1 MKHTILIGGPAGT
14 GPNLLTEI
22 IGKALVKQGN
32 FVFYSRDYQSLIR
45 GGHNFNTLTF
55 SDKPVFSN
63 ESRIDLLVAF
73 DEKSVEMHKKDLK
86 QNGII
91 LRDSDENMYFAGKL
105 FKLFCLD
112 FSILE
117 KELKLLGKNFE
128 KNIENARKGYF
139 SETRNYC
146 EIKKLKNQ
154 IKDFKNGSQGI
165 RDGAL
170 KSGLEIYYAYPMT
183 PATPVLIELGQAT
196 LDEKNKHKVIEL
208 ENEIAVANAGVGSC
222 MAGKKVMVGT
232 AGGGFDLMTE
242 ALSLCGIAE
251 IPLVFYLAQR
261 PGPGTGV
268 ATYTAQGDLN
278 IALYSGHGEFPRIVL
293 APGDS
298 KESEE
303 LTNQAFYF
311 SHKFKTPSIILSDKH
326 LAESFF
332 SSTEDSNLKEIKVL
346 TKLKRFNSYESD
358 SQGCATENPEIVE
371 KNVLNRLK
379 KFSEI
384 ENEAEKFEMFKIY
397 GNKNSEN
404 LIISWGSTKG
414 AILDAVEDLNVGF
427 LQIKYLSPFS
437 KQIEKIISGKNLILI
452 ENNSTGL
459 LGNLIQQKTGIKI
472 EEQNKILKFNGRPFF
487 SDELKREILKRIVK

>member
-1 MKHTILIGGPAGT
+1 MKITILIGGPAGT

-45 GGHNFNTLTF
+45 GGHNFNSLTF

-63 ESRIDLLVAF
+63 ESRVDILVAF
-73 DEKSVEMHKKDLK
+73 DDKTVELHKKDLK
-86 QNGII
+86 TNGII
-91 LRDSDENMYFAGKL
+91 LKDSDENMYFAGKL

-117 KELKLLGKNFE
+117 KELKELGKKFE
-128 KNIENARKGYF
+128 ENIENARKGFF

-154 IKDFKNGSQGI
+154 IKNFENGSQGI
-165 RDGAL
+165 MHGAL

-183 PATPVLIELGQAT
+183 PATPVLMELGQAT
-196 LDEKNKHKVIEL
+196 LNPENKHKVIEL
-208 ENEIAVANAGVGSC
+208 ESEIAVANAGVGSC

-232 AGGGFDLMTE
+232 SGGGFDLMTE
-242 ALSLCGIAE
+242 TLSLCGIAE

-261 PGPGTGV
+261 PGPATGV
-268 ATYTAQGDLN
+268 ATCTSQADLD
-278 IALYSGHGEFPRIVL
+278 IALYSGHGEFPRVVL
-293 APGDS
+293 VPGDP

-303 LTNQAFYF
+303 LTNYAFYF
-311 SHKFKTPSIILSDKH
+311 SHKFKIPSIILSDKH

-332 SSTEDSNLKEIKVL
+332 SSTEDSNLKEIKSI
-346 TKLKRFNSYESD
+346 TKLKRFNSYEAD
-358 SQGCATENPEIVE
+358 KQGCATEDPEMIE
-371 KNVLNRLK
+371 ENVLNRLM

-384 ENEAEKFEMFKIY
+384 ESEAEKFEMFKIY
-397 GNKNSEN
+397 GNKNSNN
-404 LIISWGSTKG
+404 LIISCGSTKG
-414 AILDAVEDLNVGF
+414 AILDAIDDLNVGL
-427 LQIKYLSPFS
+427 LQIKFLAPFS
-437 KQIEKIISGKNLILI
+437 REIEKIISGKNLILV

-459 LGNLIQQKTGIKI
+459 LGKLIQQKTGVKI
-472 EEQNKILKFNGRPFF
+472 DEQNKILKINGRAFF
-487 SDELKREILKRIVK
+487 SDELKREILKRIVR